1 MRSLLPTR
9 SALLLLLTASVA
21 LARDDQELVVRTLV
35 LLEHPGAATHRIYVT
50 GQVVTVLRF
59 DQPVDPARTRLL
71 GWEGRFEPLGVD
83 GRKVLLEPLRD
94 LASDEGVPLLVTL
107 KDGMEVPFLV
117 RPAAA
122 DEGRKPDQ
130 QVNVFKDVERY
141 EAVLSALNSTRQEA
155 RALREENERLRKEE
169 TSEDHALAALLA
181 AGAITQTPFTFVEAV
196 SGKDEDSK
204 SEVSLF
210 RGKGK
215 AAAVFKVKNIQA
227 QKPWGVQRIRV
238 TTLATGSER
247 VAAFRA
253 TAPVIAPGTSGVF
266 AIVLDSSAFM
276 DAGQVTSLFLEVYR
290 HDGLRTAYVTLDH
303 RLLGE

>member
-1 MRSLLPTR
+1 MRNILPTR

-21 LARDDQELVVRTLV
+21 LARDNQGLAVRTLV

-59 DQPVDPARTRLL
+59 EQPVDPARTRLL

-155 RALREENERLRKEE
+155 RALQEENERLRKEE

-181 AGAITQTPFTFVEAV
+181 SGATTQTPFTFAEAI
-196 SGKDEDSK
+196 SGEDEYAK
-204 SEVSLF
+204 IEVSLF

-215 AAAVFKVKNIQA
+215 AAAVFKVKNLQA
-227 QKPWGVQRIRV
+227 KKSWGVQRLRV
-238 TTLATGSER
+238 TTLASGSER
-247 VAAFRA
+247 AAALRA
-253 TAPVIAPGTSGVF
+253 TAPEFAPGTSGVF
-266 AIVLDSSAFM
+266 AVVLDGSAFTE
-276 DAGQVTSLFLEVYR
+276 AGQLTNLFLEVYR

-303 RLLGE
+303 NLLGE

>member
-1 MRSLLPTR
+1 MRNLLPTQ
-9 SALLLLLTASVA
+9 SVLLLLLTASAA
-21 LARDDQELVVRTLV
+21 LARDDQGLAVRTLV
-35 LLEHPGAATHRIYVT
+35 LLEHPRDATHRIYVT

-59 DQPVDPARTRLL
+59 EQLVDPARTRLL

-130 QVNVFKDVERY
+130 QVNVFKDEERY

-169 TSEDHALAALLA
+169 TSEDHALASLLA
-181 AGAITQTPFTFVEAV
+181 AGAVSQTPFTFVDAI
-196 SGKDEDSK
+196 SGEDEDTK
-204 SEVSLF
+204 TEISLF

-215 AAAVFKVKNIQA
+215 AAAVFKVKNLQA
-227 QKPWGVQRIRV
+227 RKPWSVQRIRV
-238 TTLATGSER
+238 TTSATGIER
-247 VAAFRA
+247 AAAFRA
-253 TAPVIAPGTSGVF
+253 NAPLFAPGTSGVF
-266 AIVLDSSAFM
+266 AVVLDSSAFM
-276 DAGQVTSLFLEVYR
+276 DAGQVSSLFLEVYR
-290 HDGLRTAYVTLDH
+290 HDGLRTAYVTLD
-303 RLLGE
+303 RSLLGE